1 MNIPNQTEAEQLLQD
16 HVSDAYQLHHAHM
29 VATAMR
35 GYATLLGENVELWY
49 LTGLL
54 HDIDFEKHPDTHPG
68 PSLSW
73 FKEWNYPAELINAVE
88 AHAYGYNNF
97 KRKPETNLDAAL
109 LACDE
114 ISGIFYAYK
123 QINPVP
129 YADMKVS
136 SIKKRLKE
144 KAFAAKIDRDTIYLG
159 VEKLGIEL
167 DEHIENLIRFFSS
180 LDK

>member
-1 MNIPNQTEAEQLLQD
+1 MTLPTRTDAEKILCEYVHDSYQLL
-16 HVSDAYQLHHAHM
+16 HARM
-29 VATAMR
+29 VATAMG
-35 GYATLLGENVELWY
+35 GYAALLGEDVELWY
-49 LTGLL
+49 ITGLL
-54 HDIDFEKHPDTHPG
+54 HDIDFEQHPDLHPG

-73 FKEWNYPAELINAVE
+73 FKEWNYPDELINAVE
-88 AHAYGYNNF
+88 VHAYGYNNF
-97 KRKPETNLDAAL
+97 ERRPETKLDAAI

-123 QINPVP
+123 QINPIP
-129 YADMKVS
+129 YAEMKVS

-159 VEKLGIEL
+159 VEKLGL
-167 DEHIENLIRFFSS
+167 DLDTHIEHLIHFFSS